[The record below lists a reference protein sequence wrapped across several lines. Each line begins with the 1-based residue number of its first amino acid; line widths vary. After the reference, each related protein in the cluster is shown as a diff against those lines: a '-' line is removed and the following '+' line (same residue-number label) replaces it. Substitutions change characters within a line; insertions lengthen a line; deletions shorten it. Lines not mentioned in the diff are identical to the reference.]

1 MRWNPMNKLLAKAL
15 KNTFNMKME
24 DAVGLADTVEKI
36 FNGQKEIEDM
46 SIDKYTRALFYE
58 LLKEKLLKVRREEY
72 KEKGRNMRRFY
83 WSYNHERI
91 QEEAR
96 KKQRKDIYEIY
107 REIPPE
113 IWVKRSTY
121 NNN

>member
-1 MRWNPMNKLLAKAL
+1 
-15 KNTFNMKME
+15 MKMK
-24 DAVGLADTVEKI
+24 DAIGLADTVEKI

-83 WSYNHERI
+83 WSYNHEKI
-91 QEEAR
+91 QEEAH

-113 IWVKRSTY
+113 VWIKRSTY
-121 NNN
+121 NN

>member
-1 MRWNPMNKLLAKAL
+1 
-15 KNTFNMKME
+15 ME
-24 DAVGLADTVEKI
+24 DAIGLADTVEKI
-36 FNGQKEIEDM
+36 FNGQNEIEDM

-72 KEKGRNMRRFY
+72 KEKGKNMRKFY
-83 WSYNHERI
+83 WSYNLERI

-96 KKQRKDIYEIY
+96 RKHRKDIYGVY

-113 IWVKRSTY
+113 VWTKRSSYT
-121 NNN
+121 NN